1 MSRKECL
8 KRELKATHYVV
19 MWPYTVDR
27 ISAGLTLSESEL
39 EALLRAN
46 AVDLPEPKFPVL
58 GIEQSQ
64 AFFDCVGV
72 GA

>member
-1 MSRKECL
+1 VNFR
-8 KRELKATHYVV
+8 ATHYVAI
-19 MWPYTVDR
+19 WPQLLDR
-27 ISAGLTLSESEL
+27 ISAGLTLSQTEL

-46 AVDLPEPKFPVL
+46 AADLPEPMFPVL

>member
-1 MSRKECL
+1 MSRIDYL
-8 KRELKATHYVV
+8 RHELKATAY
-19 MWPYTVDR
+19 WLPKNTLER
-27 ISAGLTLSESEL
+27 ISAGFTLSEAEL
-39 EALLRAN
+39 SALLRAN

>member
-8 KRELKATHYVV
+8 KRELRAIQAAI
-19 MWPYTVDR
+19 WPDTVER
-27 ISAGLTLSESEL
+27 ISIGLTLSQTEL
-39 EALLRAN
+39 DALLRAN
-46 AVDLPEPKFPVL
+46 EANLPEPKFPVL

-64 AFFDCVGV
+64 AFFDCVGI